1 MELELDRL
9 TKQYGPKIAV
19 DRVSARLGAGVYG
32 LLGANGAGKTTI
44 MRMICGILRPT
55 SGEVRLDGR
64 PTAEMGGEFR
74 SRLGYLPQD
83 FGYYP
88 EFTALDFMEYMA
100 ALKAWTPARHARAH
114 STCSTGSGS
123 PARSAASSGRFPV
136 V

>member
-1 MELELDRL
+1 MELELDGL

-64 PTAEMGGEFR
+64 PTAEMGG
-74 SRLGYLPQD
+74 
-83 FGYYP
+83 
-88 EFTALDFMEYMA
+88 
-100 ALKAWTPARHARAH
+100 
-114 STCSTGSGS
+114 
-123 PARSAASSGRFPV
+123 ASSGRASATSPRTSGTTRSSRRSTSWSTWPP
-136 V
+136 

>member
-32 LLGANGAGKTTI
+32 LLGANGAGKSTI

-74 SRLGYLPQD
+74 ARLGYLRP
-83 FGYYP
+83 GLRVR
-88 EFTALDFMEYMA
+88 TRSSRRSTSMEYMRRPEGPGPPCA
-100 ALKAWTPARHARAH
+100 ART
-114 STCSTGSGS
+114 
-123 PARSAASSGRFPV
+123 RSL
-136 V
+136 